1 MVNPFELTPDDH
13 LSKPLERPIPKRRLG
28 KTNVEVT
35 IFGLGGEGVLRS
47 EGKSKEADLVINTAL
62 DLGVNY
68 FESANAYSE
77 SESYYGEA
85 LKGKRD
91 RVFLASKS
99 HARDKAGALKHLEE
113 SLSKMKTDHLDLWQI
128 HDVRS
133 EEDYNMIFAP
143 GGAMEAFVEAR
154 EKGLTRFIGV
164 TGHHDPAII
173 KKCLETFDFDTV
185 LIPVNPAEPHYKC
198 FLEEIVPI
206 AGAKD
211 TGVMGMKLYLRGNWN
226 APMKLL
232 FCYALSQPISIGVI
246 GCDTPDQVKE
256 NAYIASN
263 FMSLKY
269 KEVQRLNQIVAPYA
283 RDLMFYK
290 P

>member
-1 MVNPFELTPDDH
+1 MVNPFELTPDNH
-13 LSKPLERPIPKRRLG
+13 LDKPLERPIPKRRLG
-28 KTNVEVT
+28 RTNAEVT

-47 EGKSKEADLVINTAL
+47 EGKDREAADVIHAAL

-68 FESANAYSE
+68 FESANAYSG
-77 SESYYGEA
+77 SEAYYGNA

-91 RVFLASKS
+91 GVFLASKS
-99 HARDKAGALKHLEE
+99 HARDKEGALAHLRQ
-113 SLSKMKTDHLDLWQI
+113 SLSSLKTGHLDLWMV
-128 HDVRS
+128 HDVRTD
-133 EEDYNMIFAP
+133 EDVEQIFAP
-143 GGAMEAFVEAR
+143 GGAMEAFVEAK
-154 EKGLTRFIGV
+154 EKGLVRFIGV
-164 TGHHDPAII
+164 TGHQDPAVI

-185 LIPVNPAEPHYKC
+185 LIPVNPAEPHYRC
-198 FLEEIVPI
+198 FIEEIVPI

-211 TGVMGMKLYLRGNWN
+211 IGVMGMKLYLRGNWN
-226 APMKLL
+226 APKKLL
-232 FCYALSQPISIGVI
+232 FCYALSMPVSIGVI
-246 GCDTPDQVKE
+246 GCDNPDHVKE

-263 FMSLKY
+263 FIPLKH